1 MDSVLILNTNINVT
15 TVEEVSKL
23 LQNKEA
29 QTIAVCNTNTLVRSY
44 KNKALQKKINSFDI
58 KVPDGFPVAKA
69 SSILY
74 KNKQERVDGYNIFHK
89 TIEKGLENNL
99 SHYFFGS
106 DEEIINKLKSKLKK
120 KYPNLNILGYTCP
133 PLLNYEDLTK
143 DEYIRDLKEKKP
155 DVVWVSLGFP
165 KQEEFID
172 LLLKNNNIES
182 NIAGIGAVFEWT
194 AGTKIKA
201 PEILANIGLEW
212 IFRLL
217 QEPKRL
223 FKRYFVDNFLF
234 IIYIIKQIWSRKEK
248 GENENS

>member
-15 TVEEVSKL
+15 TIEEVSSL
-23 LQNKEA
+23 LQKKGSK
-29 QTIAVCNTNTLVRSY
+29 TVAVCNTNTLVRSY
-44 KNKALQKKINSFDI
+44 KNKALQNKINSFDLR
-58 KVPDGFPVAKA
+58 VPDGFPVAKA

-74 KNKQERVDGYNIFHK
+74 KNKQGRVDGYNVFHK

-99 SHYFFGS
+99 SHYFFGG
-106 DEEIINKLKSKLKK
+106 DEVIINKLKSKLIK
-120 KYPNLNILGYTCP
+120 KYPNINILGYTCP
-133 PLLNYEDLTK
+133 PFLNYKDLIK
-143 DEYIRDLKEKKP
+143 DYYIRDLIEKKP

-172 LLLKNNNIES
+172 LLLKYNDIES
-182 NIAGIGAVFEWT
+182 NFAGIGAVFEWT
-194 AGTKIKA
+194 AGTKVKA

-212 IFRLL
+212 VFRLM

-248 GENENS
+248 RENENS

>member
-15 TVEEVSKL
+15 TIEEVSSL
-23 LQNKEA
+23 LQKKESK
-29 QTIAVCNTNTLVRSY
+29 TIAVCNTNTLVRSY
-44 KNKALQKKINSFDI
+44 KNNNLQNKINSFDI
-58 KVPDGFPVAKA
+58 RIPDGFPVAKA

-74 KNKQERVDGYNIFHK
+74 KNKQVRVDGYNVFHK

-106 DEEIINKLKSKLKK
+106 DEEIINKLKSKLIK

-133 PLLNYEDLTK
+133 PFLSYEDLTQDLYIK
-143 DEYIRDLKEKKP
+143 DLIEKKP

-172 LLLKNNNIES
+172 LLIKNNNIES
-182 NIAGIGAVFEWT
+182 NFAGVGAVFEWA
-194 AGTKIKA
+194 AGTKVKA

-212 IFRLL
+212 IFRLI

-234 IIYIIKQIWSRKEK
+234 IIYIIKQIWDGKEK
-248 GENENS
+248 RENENS